1 MCMHTYV
8 DVYNPYDTH
17 THTTHTQHTARVVV
31 VKISGHPI
39 LCKTDEIGE
48 ICVQSMATGSA
59 YWGLQGKSTH
69 TFRVSHRG
77 DECITTCTLHI

>member
-1 MCMHTYV
+1 MYMYCTYTLNICV
-8 DVYNPYDTH
+8 HVLCIYVLSSV
-17 THTTHTQHTARVVV
+17 ARVVV
-31 VKISGHPI
+31 VKISGPPI

-69 TFRVSHRG
+69 TFRVWTIHVY
-77 DECITTCTLHI
+77 TCTCVLFRL